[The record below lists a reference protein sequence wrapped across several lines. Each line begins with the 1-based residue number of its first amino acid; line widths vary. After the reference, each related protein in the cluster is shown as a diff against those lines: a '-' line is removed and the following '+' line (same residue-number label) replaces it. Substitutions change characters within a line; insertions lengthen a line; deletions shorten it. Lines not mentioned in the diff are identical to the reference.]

1 MPIDGKIDCFGDICP
16 VPLIKLERA
25 LKTMVPGDSV
35 TLVTDHSCVP
45 ESVMDR
51 FESEHIFVDSDE
63 VMNGVWEITVTKRL
77 LD

>member
-25 LKTMVPGDSV
+25 LKNISLGDSV
-35 TLVTDHSCVP
+35 TLITDHSCVP

-51 FESEHIFVDSDE
+51 FGGEHLSIDSDE
-63 VMNGVWEITVTKRL
+63 VMNGVWEITVTKL
-77 LD
+77 G

>member
-25 LKTMVPGDSV
+25 LKNIGPGDSV

-45 ESVMDR
+45 ESVMDKFGKQR
-51 FESEHIFVDSDE
+51 LQIDSDE
-63 VMNGVWEITVTKRL
+63 VMNGIWEITVTKCHQE
-77 LD
+77 

>member
-25 LKTMVPGDSV
+25 LKNTTPGDTV

-45 ESVMDR
+45 ESIIDKFGKQCLHIETEEDR
-51 FESEHIFVDSDE
+51 KSV
-63 VMNGVWEITVTKRL
+63 V
-77 LD
+77 

>member
-35 TLVTDHSCVP
+35 ILVTDHSCVP
-45 ESVMDR
+45 ESVADR
-51 FESEHIFVDSDE
+51 FGSAHILVDSDE